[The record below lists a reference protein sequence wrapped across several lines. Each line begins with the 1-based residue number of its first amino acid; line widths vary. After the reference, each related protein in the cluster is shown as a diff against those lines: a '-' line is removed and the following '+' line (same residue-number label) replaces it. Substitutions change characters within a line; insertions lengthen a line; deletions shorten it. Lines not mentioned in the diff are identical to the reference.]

1 MSMKHEYIFTMSV
14 DGYLKFWKKVQ
25 GGIEFVKTFR
35 AHLGKITGCSLSSN
49 ESRLAT
55 VSGNDCTMKVFDVV
69 NFDLMHMIK
78 LKFVPDVCE
87 FVNKK
92 SSFASLIAIAE

>member
-1 MSMKHEYIFTMSV
+1 MSV

-25 GGIEFVKTFR
+25 NGVEFVKTFK

-49 ESRLAT
+49 EMRLGT
-55 VSGNDCTMKVFDVV
+55 VCQKDQSLKIFDVM

-78 LKFVPDVCE
+78 LKFIPDICE
-87 FVNKK
+87 FIQK
-92 SSFASLIAIAE
+92 SSSFSSLMAITVY